1 MNKIYR
7 NLLIAA
13 LAIAPATLSA
23 QNEMPQKPEEGQR
36 PPMGE
41 MREPG
46 KKPTL
51 QQIAHKITDEM
62 DRELDL
68 TDKQYQKIYKLNL
81 KELKEAEADSL
92 YLGRGGMQPGF
103 GPRPGMGPG
112 PRPGG
117 PGMGPGMG
125 ERPEK
130 QEFQPLTETQ
140 MKELREAHEKARIKK
155 DKKMRKILTDE
166 QYYKWI
172 RSEQARLSK
181 MHNHRHGGPR
191 PDGAPAPGSP
201 DGPKKDN

>member
-23 QNEMPQKPEEGQR
+23 QNDLPHGSEEGRR
-36 PPMGE
+36 PQMGE
-41 MREPG
+41 MRKTG
-46 KKPTL
+46 KKLTL

-62 DRELDL
+62 DRELNL
-68 TDKQYQKIYKLNL
+68 TDKQYNKIYKLNL

-92 YLGRGGMQPGF
+92 YIGRGGMQPGF

-117 PGMGPGMG
+117 PGMG

-130 QEFQPLTETQ
+130 QEFQPLTEVQ
-140 MKELREAHEKARIKK
+140 KQELREAHEKARIKK
-155 DKKMRKILTDE
+155 DKKMRRILTDA

-172 RSEQARLSK
+172 RSEQERLLK
-181 MHNHRHGGPR
+181 MRNHRHSGPR
-191 PDGAPAPGSP
+191 PDGAPTPG
-201 DGPKKDN
+201 GPYGPAKDN

>member
-23 QNEMPQKPEEGQR
+23 QNDLPHGSEEGRR
-36 PPMGE
+36 PQMGE
-41 MREPG
+41 MRKTG
-46 KKPTL
+46 KKLTL

-62 DRELDL
+62 DRELNL
-68 TDKQYQKIYKLNL
+68 TDKQYNKIYKLNL

-92 YLGRGGMQPGF
+92 YIGRGGMQPGF

-117 PGMGPGMG
+117 PGMG

-130 QEFQPLTETQ
+130 QEFQPLTEVRSRSCERRTRR
-140 MKELREAHEKARIKK
+140 LASKK
-155 DKKMRKILTDE
+155 TRRCAESSPT
-166 QYYKWI
+166 
-172 RSEQARLSK
+172 RSITS
-181 MHNHRHGGPR
+181 
-191 PDGAPAPGSP
+191 GSVQSRSAS
-201 DGPKKDN
+201 